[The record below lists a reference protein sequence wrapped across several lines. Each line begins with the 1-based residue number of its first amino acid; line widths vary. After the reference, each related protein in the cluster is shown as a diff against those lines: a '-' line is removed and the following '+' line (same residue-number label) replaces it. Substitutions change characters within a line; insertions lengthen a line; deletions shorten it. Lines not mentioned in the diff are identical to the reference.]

1 MKSVTSKRC
10 DDSSRY
16 NVYIGPGS
24 MVAITFIWASLLSF
38 YKHVFLQLHEAQPTK
53 YVGVC
58 KGDNLTES

>member
-1 MKSVTSKRC
+1 
-10 DDSSRY
+10 
-16 NVYIGPGS
+16 